1 MQCEPSTDLEFST
14 APTTFIHFGDTR
26 KIFLWRIWQQKKK
39 SNHKIWISWDRNL
52 HSRQHIKLS
61 KIFSSD
67 DFLYHWFCQYSD
79 QPSSCTSALVSVRY
93 SNSHFISI
101 KKKKKRKKKTR
112 IPWHTPGA
120 FKTLQIIFRIS
131 DYSSKHESL
140 HKPHHQ
146 FSTVFASASQQY
158 QRSTERKPTFM

>member
-1 MQCEPSTDLEFST
+1 
-14 APTTFIHFGDTR
+14 
-26 KIFLWRIWQQKKK
+26 
-39 SNHKIWISWDRNL
+39 L

-101 KKKKKRKKKTR
+101 KKKRKKKNSHSMAHTR
-112 IPWHTPGA
+112 C
-120 FKTLQIIFRIS
+120 LQNTADHIQNFRLQL
-131 DYSSKHESL
+131 K
-140 HKPHHQ
+140 
-146 FSTVFASASQQY
+146 AW
-158 QRSTERKPTFM
+158 KPT